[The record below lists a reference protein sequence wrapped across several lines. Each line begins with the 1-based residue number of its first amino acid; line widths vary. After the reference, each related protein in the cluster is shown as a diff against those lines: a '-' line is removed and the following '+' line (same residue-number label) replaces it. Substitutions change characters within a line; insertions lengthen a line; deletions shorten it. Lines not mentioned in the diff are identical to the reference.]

1 MRKKKYLTGI
11 LVVFMAVAAGG
22 ATAMATE
29 KPDES
34 LYKRLGGY
42 DAIAA
47 VVDDFFGRLAGDP
60 LFARFF
66 MGHST
71 QTKARIRQLTVDQLC
86 AITGGP
92 CVYIGRDMKTAHA
105 GLGINEAEWETSVKH
120 LAATLDKFK
129 VPQKEKDEL
138 IALAATLKGD
148 IVEKPAVKK

>member
-11 LVVFMAVAAGG
+11 LVVFMAVAAIG
-22 ATAMATE
+22 ATAMAPE
-29 KPDES
+29 KPGES
-34 LYKRLGGY
+34 LYKLLGGY
-42 DAIAA
+42 DAIAT
-47 VVDDFFGRLAGDP
+47 VVDDFFGRLTGDP

-86 AITGGP
+86 AVTGGP

-105 GLGINEAEWETSVKH
+105 GLSITDAEWDISVKH
-120 LAATLDKFK
+120 LAAALDKFK

-138 IALAATLKGD
+138 IALTVTLKGD